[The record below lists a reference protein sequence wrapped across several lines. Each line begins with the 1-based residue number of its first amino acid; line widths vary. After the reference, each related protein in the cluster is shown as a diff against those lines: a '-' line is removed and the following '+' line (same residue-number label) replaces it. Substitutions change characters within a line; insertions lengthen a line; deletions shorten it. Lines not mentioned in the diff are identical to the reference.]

1 VGLREAW
8 PAFRAPK
15 LRGASSVLRD
25 RRGAAAIEMA
35 VALPLLIA
43 MMAGIFDFG
52 RYYWIRNSMQLAT
65 EETGRYVMV
74 TGTTSPTEVQS
85 YLQSKVEAV
94 PSTQVIVSV
103 APSTASAVNYL
114 TITATYSFS
123 TIFGNLGGLGNRT
136 LTTRIKVPIVT

>member
-1 VGLREAW
+1 
-8 PAFRAPK
+8 
-15 LRGASSVLRD
+15 
-25 RRGAAAIEMA
+25 MA